1 MGFPIVVLVTGK
13 EKIPDGPAVIIIAKN
28 GKFLLKRLGIVE
40 AAVPYTDQISGLAEY
55 ETWAELNVEKIPFDI
70 FMQVF
75 HFMRTI
81 YNNKKSECNVILFY
95 HPKEKQWAVVVPL
108 QIVSHSSVHYQ
119 DGIAGAKDGWIK
131 VGTFHSH
138 CDFSAGHSGG
148 DHRDEEHFDGIHI
161 TLGHVDK
168 DPTLSVSLV
177 VNGMR
182 FIKTPQ
188 EYIVGVKRVEEK
200 TMVQEY
206 ETRWVDDKDVP
217 EEKPEEEKDDESLL
231 NNVANLV
238 NRFLPKFGTGKIHGE
253 GNHNYPPKKVTYV
266 RYRSM
271 KRVEIPTKKVERTI
285 TKLVFDFPEG
295 KKVEDYEFP
304 QEWLDNVKTSYEL
317 QKGSTPVRPKR
328 RRKFR
333 SAVDKGDDG
342 QCDVSTDN
350 AGSPLPEEDGA
361 YAHIADPELEDLIE
375 RHQRGCQ
382 EGDE

>member
-1 MGFPIVVLVTGK
+1 MDFPVIVLKTGK
-13 EKIPDGPAVIIIAKN
+13 ESIPDGPAVIIIAKN

-55 ETWAELNVEKIPFDI
+55 ETWAELNVEKIPFEI
-70 FMQVF
+70 FIQVF

-81 YNNKKSECNVILFY
+81 YNNKKTECNVILFY
-95 HPKEKQWAVVVPL
+95 HQKEKQWAVVVPP

-131 VGTFHSH
+131 VGTLHSH

-168 DPTLSVSLV
+168 DEPTLSVSLV

-182 FIKTPQ
+182 FMKTPQ
-188 EYIVGVKRVEEK
+188 EYIAGVKRVEEK
-200 TMVQEY
+200 EMVQEY
-206 ETRWVDDKDVP
+206 ETKWVDGDDTA
-217 EEKPEEEKDDESLL
+217 DESH
-231 NNVANLV
+231 AEQEESLV
-238 NRFLPKFGTGKIHGE
+238 TSMCTLVTRFLPKFGGGE
-253 GNHNYPPKKVTYV
+253 IGGTSNTYV
-266 RYRSM
+266 KPSW
-271 KRVEIPTKKVERTI
+271 PTKVYKYRPQKRIEVPTKMVERTVSR
-285 TKLVFDFPEG
+285 LVFDFPEG

-317 QKGSTPVRPKR
+317 HKMEHPVRPRR

-333 SAVDKGDDG
+333 DAGVSKSNDHQQESINNEEEETAYTCMTDD
-342 QCDVSTDN
+342 
-350 AGSPLPEEDGA
+350 
-361 YAHIADPELEDLIE
+361 ELAEIIS

-382 EGDE
+382 EGEE